1 MTIVLK
7 KGLLIIDRGS
17 REKEVRD
24 ELDEIAQIA
33 KEKGGYHYSNYCFLE
48 VVPPFIE
55 EGILNCIRENVDFI
69 TVVPYFLYPGLKL
82 KESVKQTATLAN
94 KLNLNLVITKPLSYS
109 QFLPAI
115 ILERIEK
122 MKKDKNILYKN
133 SECDVLI
140 IGHGSSDRR
149 AKDAF
154 IYTVNEVKK
163 NFRNVGHCFLELD
176 FPNIEQGLLHLIK
189 SSPKIILVMPY
200 FLHRGIHIKND
211 VIKEISNALTK
222 YDFADIHISTHIGVD
237 EKMINLVLERAKE
250 SENRRNKTWSG

>member
-1 MTIVLK
+1 MTVDLR

-17 REKEVRD
+17 REKDVRD

-33 KEKGGYHYSNYCFLE
+33 KEKGGYYYSNYCFLE

-55 EGILNCIRENVDFI
+55 EGILNCIREKVDSI

-82 KESVKQTATLAN
+82 KESVKQTANLAN

-109 QFLPAI
+109 QFLPEI
-115 ILERIEK
+115 IMERIEK
-122 MKKDKNILYKN
+122 MKRDKNILYKN
-133 SECDVLI
+133 SECDILI

-176 FPNIEQGLLHLIK
+176 LPNIENGLLNLIK
-189 SSPKIILVMPY
+189 SSPKIILIMPY
-200 FLHRGIHIKND
+200 FLHRGIHIKSD
-211 VIKEISNALTK
+211 VTKEISNALKK
-222 YDFADIHISTHIGVD
+222 YEFSNIHISKHI
-237 EKMINLVLERAKE
+237 
-250 SENRRNKTWSG
+250 

>member
-1 MTIVLK
+1 MTVVLR

-17 REKEVRD
+17 REKDVRD
-24 ELDEIAQIA
+24 ELDKIAQIA
-33 KEKGGYHYSNYCFLE
+33 KEKGGYYYSNYCFLE

-55 EGILNCIRENVDFI
+55 EGILNCIREKVDFI

-82 KESVKQTATLAN
+82 KEAVKQTAKLAN

-109 QFLPAI
+109 QFLPEI
-115 ILERIEK
+115 IMERIEK
-122 MKKDKNILYKN
+122 MKQDKNILYKN
-133 SECDVLI
+133 SECDILI

-176 FPNIEQGLLHLIK
+176 LPNIDDGLLNLFK

-200 FLHRGIHIKND
+200 FLHRGIHIKSD

-222 YDFADIHISTHIGVD
+222 YEFSNIHISKHIGVD

-250 SENRRNKTWSG
+250 SENRRIN

>member
-1 MTIVLK
+1 MTVVLR

-17 REKEVRD
+17 REKDVRD
-24 ELDEIAQIA
+24 ELDKIAQIA

-55 EGILNCIRENVDFI
+55 EGILNCIREKVDFI

-82 KESVKQTATLAN
+82 KEAVKQTAKLAN

-109 QFLPAI
+109 QFLPEI
-115 ILERIEK
+115 IMERIEK
-122 MKKDKNILYKN
+122 MKQDKHILYKN
-133 SECDVLI
+133 SECDILI

-154 IYTVNEVKK
+154 IYTVNEVK

-176 FPNIEQGLLHLIK
+176 LPNIDDGLLNLIK

-200 FLHRGIHIKND
+200 FLHRGIHIKSD
-211 VIKEISNALTK
+211 VIKEINNALTK
-222 YDFADIHISTHIGVD
+222 YEFSNIHISKHIGVD

-250 SENRRNKTWSG
+250 SENRRIN